1 MKGVDRK
8 MITIDIY
15 WNDLTENAKDNIK
28 EVLGFDPDKESNW
41 DVIPMASIDIELD
54 EES

>member
-1 MKGVDRK
+1 

-15 WNDLTENAKDNIK
+15 WNDLTEKAKNKIK
-28 EVLGFDPDKESNW
+28 EVLGFDPGKESNW
-41 DVIPMASIDIELD
+41 DVFPMATLDVEID